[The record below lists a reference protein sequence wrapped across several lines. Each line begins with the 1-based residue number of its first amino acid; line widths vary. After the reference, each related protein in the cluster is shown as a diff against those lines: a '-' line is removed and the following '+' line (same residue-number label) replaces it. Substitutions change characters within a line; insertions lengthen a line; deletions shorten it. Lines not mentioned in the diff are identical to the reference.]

1 MNIKKFF
8 VSAAIMISVAFA
20 QAGSISGVVVDSNG
34 SFPLGGA
41 NVFLE
46 GTDKG
51 GITDNEGKVYIL
63 DVPVGDYTV
72 IVSYIGFDSFEQSVS
87 VQENSTI
94 NFLAFLSA
102 GVIEGSD
109 VNVLGNSLS
118 SQARALNSQKN
129 KVNVSNIVSAD
140 QIGKFPDSN
149 IGDAL
154 KRVPGIVVY
163 NDQGEARFGHVR
175 GTPSQFNSATI
186 NGERMP
192 SAEAEI
198 RSNQLDLIPAD
209 MIQTIEVI
217 KALTPDMDADAIGG
231 SINLITRKA
240 TGPRT
245 SLTFGVGQNQ
255 LEEAGEISQLSA
267 VYSNR
272 ALDNKLGYMFNFS
285 YYDNWLGSDNVEAEW
300 DDEGELQEMDI
311 RKYLVHRERKSV
323 GMRLDYNLG
332 STELYTD
339 LNYNDRDDFE
349 NRYRLR
355 TKDISDGFGEQEIRR
370 QTKAGLPGNE
380 YGRLE
385 DQKLSSYKFGGTTLM
400 NKLKLDYSL
409 KLSEASEVRPNE
421 RYISMRL
428 RDVTAIYNGNT
439 NKPFVGFRPG
449 DAIDLNSNWDL
460 REITEEHQDT
470 QEKATTF
477 KFDVDYE
484 LSSSLKLE
492 TGFKNTVREKYRNNM
507 FYEYEPVDEDAF
519 LEDVFRNT
527 ASQTKDEWLNDEG
540 STRYESGRFV
550 TRKFLGNLDLDNT
563 SLFERQV
570 NNEELA
576 GNYDATEA
584 VTAFYMMASYKA
596 SDRMNITGGVRME
609 QTSLTDLEARS
620 YDADDD
626 ENTVVQGSDND
637 YSNVLPS
644 LHMVYDMDELSKV
657 RFAFTQSLAR
667 PNYFDIAPYQEV
679 VREDEEIKVGN
690 PELEPT
696 LSSNIDLSYERYFED
711 VGIFSVGMFTKN
723 ITDFIAY
730 TKGDVTSA
738 DNLPSAY
745 NGFELEKAVNGGDA
759 SLVGYELAF
768 QRQIFPGLGLYMNVT
783 SISSKIDNLDPEL
796 QADRP
801 DIKDDPMPGTSELSY
816 NLSLSMD
823 RGPLNVRLSMNHQGE
838 FLEEYND
845 TAAEDR
851 WYDEATFVDINA
863 SYRLR
868 DNIALYADF
877 NNLTNQ
883 PLRYYQGSSQY
894 LMQEEYYNKK
904 ITIGIKADL

>member
-1 MNIKKFF
+1 MNIKKLF
-8 VSAAIMISVAFA
+8 VSAVIMISVAFA

-72 IVSYIGFDSFEQSVS
+72 IVSYIGFDSFEQSVR

-94 NFLAFLSA
+94 NFLASLSA

-245 SLTFGVGQNQ
+245 SITFGVGQNQ
-255 LEEAGEISQLSA
+255 LEEAGEITQISA

-300 DDEGELQEMDI
+300 DDEGNLGEMDI

-355 TKDISDGFGEQEIRR
+355 FRDISDGLGEQEIRR

-380 YGRLE
+380 YG
-385 DQKLSSYKFGGTTLM
+385 M
-400 NKLKLDYSL
+400 
-409 KLSEASEVRPNE
+409 VRKWID
-421 RYISMRL
+421 IS
-428 RDVTAIYNGNT
+428 
-439 NKPFVGFRPG
+439 K
-449 DAIDLNSNWDL
+449 
-460 REITEEHQDT
+460 
-470 QEKATTF
+470 
-477 KFDVDYE
+477 
-484 LSSSLKLE
+484 
-492 TGFKNTVREKYRNNM
+492 
-507 FYEYEPVDEDAF
+507 
-519 LEDVFRNT
+519 
-527 ASQTKDEWLNDEG
+527 
-540 STRYESGRFV
+540 
-550 TRKFLGNLDLDNT
+550 
-563 SLFERQV
+563 
-570 NNEELA
+570 
-576 GNYDATEA
+576 
-584 VTAFYMMASYKA
+584 
-596 SDRMNITGGVRME
+596 
-609 QTSLTDLEARS
+609 
-620 YDADDD
+620 
-626 ENTVVQGSDND
+626 
-637 YSNVLPS
+637 
-644 LHMVYDMDELSKV
+644 KV
-657 RFAFTQSLAR
+657 
-667 PNYFDIAPYQEV
+667 
-679 VREDEEIKVGN
+679 
-690 PELEPT
+690 
-696 LSSNIDLSYERYFED
+696 
-711 VGIFSVGMFTKN
+711 
-723 ITDFIAY
+723 
-730 TKGDVTSA
+730 
-738 DNLPSAY
+738 
-745 NGFELEKAVNGGDA
+745 
-759 SLVGYELAF
+759 
-768 QRQIFPGLGLYMNVT
+768 
-783 SISSKIDNLDPEL
+783 
-796 QADRP
+796 
-801 DIKDDPMPGTSELSY
+801 
-816 NLSLSMD
+816 
-823 RGPLNVRLSMNHQGE
+823 
-838 FLEEYND
+838 
-845 TAAEDR
+845 
-851 WYDEATFVDINA
+851 W
-863 SYRLR
+863 
-868 DNIALYADF
+868 
-877 NNLTNQ
+877 
-883 PLRYYQGSSQY
+883 
-894 LMQEEYYNKK
+894 
-904 ITIGIKADL
+904 